1 MAVDDYIF
9 EADQWPFSVTI
20 EEGSTQSYFL
30 NIYARDEL
38 LHSETYRTEDEAR
51 RAAQVEIKKYIN
63 SLHVLINLV
72 RD

>member
-1 MAVDDYIF
+1 MENDDYIF
-9 EADQWPFSVTI
+9 EADSWPFSVTI
-20 EEGSTQSYFL
+20 EEGSEQIYFL

-38 LHSETYRTEDEAR
+38 LHSEKYRTEDEAR